1 MAKKFIP
8 RDVSWLSFNGRV
20 LQEAADETVPLP
32 LRIKFLGIFSNN
44 LDEFFRVRVAGLK
57 RAIDLKDKSAN
68 QSFYEDPQLILEEL
82 NIRVIKQQKK
92 FDSTWN
98 RIQKDMAKQ
107 NVYIK
112 TSEELNPEQQKFVS
126 DYYQDEV
133 ESNVIPLILDDVRP
147 MPYIRDK
154 SLYLGIAMGKQ
165 EWQYETKFALI
176 EIPTSQNGR
185 FVQLPSPKDE
195 KHIILLDDVMK
206 FNLPLIFSYFGFDVF
221 NAHVFKVTKDA
232 EFDIDNDINTTLVE
246 KISKG
251 VKNRRKGKPTRF
263 IFDQEMDH
271 KLVEFLI
278 KKLNLSKKDSIIPGQ
293 KIHNFKHFMDFP
305 NVFKSY
311 NQPLERT
318 SFPHPYFKNYERV
331 TDTIL
336 KKDVLL
342 SFPYHEFRPII
353 DLLREAAM
361 DPDVKTI
368 QITAYRLA
376 SNSKIANA
384 LINAARNGKEVT
396 VMLELR
402 ARFDEENN
410 LDWKEK
416 LELEGIKV
424 LTGIPNKKVHAK
436 LCVIKKRI
444 GTKTIQYGFVSTGNI
459 NEKTAKL
466 YGDYCLLTSNRD
478 VIADIN
484 KVFNYLRR
492 PKSNPAEIIKNCK
505 SLLICPTDMR
515 RELLHYIDQEIT
527 EAKAGRKAYIIVK
540 VNSLSDKEMI
550 KKLYDAATAGVKIDL
565 IIRGIYCATNQK
577 TFKLQMNAISIVDE
591 YLEHAR
597 VMYFYNAGRE
607 QLFISSADWMT
618 RNLDHRIEAAVKI
631 TSKKIKEDLKEML
644 QIQLKDNVKA
654 RILNNSLSNHYVENK
669 EAPCRSQ
676 IEIYKYLKKKLA
688 DH

>member
-107 NVYIK
+107 HVYIK
-112 TSEELNPEQQKFVS
+112 TSEELNVEQQKFVS
-126 DYYQDEV
+126 DYYQDDV

-154 SLYLGIAMGKQ
+154 SLYLGIAMGKK

-176 EIPTSQNGR
+176 EIPTSSNGR

-195 KHIILLDDVMK
+195 KHIILLEDVIK

-221 NAHVFKVTKDA
+221 HAHVFKVTKDA
-232 EFDIDNDINTTLVE
+232 EFDIDNDINTSLVE

-263 IFDQEMDH
+263 VFDQEMNT

-318 SFPHPYFKNYERV
+318 SFPHPSFQNYERV
-331 TDTIL
+331 TDTVL
-336 KKDVLL
+336 KRDVLL

-376 SNSKIANA
+376 SSSKIANA

-436 LCVIKKRI
+436 LCVIKKRA
-444 GTKTIQYGFVSTGNI
+444 GMKTIQYGFVSTGNI

-484 KVFNYLRR
+484 KIFNYLRR

-505 SLLICPTDMR
+505 SLLVCPTDMR
-515 RELLHYIDQEIT
+515 KELLHYIDQEIA
-527 EAKAGRKAYIIVK
+527 EAKAGRKAYLIVK

-577 TFKLQMNAISIVDE
+577 NFKLQMNAISIVDE

-631 TSKKIKEDLKEML
+631 TNKKIKEDLKEML
-644 QIQLKDNVKA
+644 QIQLNDNVKA
-654 RILNNSLSNHYVENK
+654 RILNNSLSNHYVENTK
-669 EAPCRSQ
+669 APCRSQ
-676 IEIYKYLKKKLA
+676 IEIYNYLRKKLA

>member
-107 NVYIK
+107 HVYIK
-112 TSEELNPEQQKFVS
+112 TSEELNVEQQKFVS
-126 DYYQDEV
+126 DYYQDDV

-154 SLYLGIAMGKQ
+154 SLYLGIAMGKK

-176 EIPTSQNGR
+176 EIPTSSNGR

-195 KHIILLDDVMK
+195 KHIILLEDVIK

-221 NAHVFKVTKDA
+221 HAHVFKVTKDA
-232 EFDIDNDINTTLVE
+232 EFDIDNDINTSLVE

-263 IFDQEMDH
+263 IFDQEMNT

-318 SFPHPYFKNYERV
+318 SFPHPNFQNYERV
-331 TDTIL
+331 TDTVL

-436 LCVIKKRI
+436 LCVIKKRA
-444 GTKTIQYGFVSTGNI
+444 GMKTIQYGFVSTGNI

-484 KVFNYLRR
+484 KIFNYLRR

-505 SLLICPTDMR
+505 SLLVCPTDMR
-515 RELLHYIDQEIT
+515 KELLHYIDQEIT
-527 EAKAGRKAYIIVK
+527 EAKAGRKAYLIVK

-577 TFKLQMNAISIVDE
+577 NFKLQMNAISIVDE

-644 QIQLKDNVKA
+644 QIQLNDNVKA
-654 RILNNSLSNHYVENK
+654 RILNNSLSNHYVENNK
-669 EAPCRSQ
+669 APCRSQ
-676 IEIYKYLKKKLA
+676 IEIYNYLKKN
-688 DH
+688 